1 MVIELLV
8 LLAGIIGVI
17 GVKQMVA
24 IHFWWY
30 RWFHRGEECPQN
42 RRMLEVF
49 TMIVSLVL
57 VASAIYGL
65 STS

>member
-1 MVIELLV
+1 MVIQLFV
-8 LLAGIIGVI
+8 LLAGVIGIIGA
-17 GVKQMVA
+17 KQMVA

-30 RWFHRGEECPQN
+30 RWFHGGQDCPQN
-42 RRMLEVF
+42 KRLLEVF

-57 VASAIYGL
+57 VAGAIYSL